1 MSITFFTPCN
11 EYKPN
16 FLKRMKI
23 NFKHTRWSFSIIL
36 TLATLGATLLTSCD
50 EDNGL
55 PYYDDKSLDA
65 PYLFTEGYQDE
76 IQYPYQLSTP
86 LTDWLSLVRDDV
98 KVCKLSIP
106 GTHDSMT
113 GMGFY
118 TPVVKYFS
126 NIMAISQVST
136 FDEQMSSGIRFFDFR
151 PVVAIDTLA
160 QKPEDRQIL
169 RLAHG
174 FTEVN
179 VSLEQ
184 SIDWMQQFLKSHP
197 SEFFIVKIQAD
208 NGMESQQNWTVLL
221 NKVLSMPKYQ
231 GLFVE
236 NWRPDITVGEM
247 RGKILWLSRYD
258 LRPVNP
264 AFHYPVA
271 YCDWPDEDPDVDEE
285 VHPEQQRNCAIY
297 NMEDP
302 SIRATL
308 YKQDYYKTTSE
319 KRMATKIA
327 TVLAMMKSAR
337 EATASDENIWIVN
350 HCSAYTEVSAR
361 GYITNASNLHPKVIE
376 ELLANEGTVGIMP
389 MDMSCHDYVRCI
401 INGGTPYTSDYLYGF
416 YPRSQSLTN
425 LLVMSNKKFFK

>member
-1 MSITFFTPCN
+1 MSTNLNNSKWIYSVF
-11 EYKPN
+11 
-16 FLKRMKI
+16 
-23 NFKHTRWSFSIIL
+23 L
-36 TLATLGATLLTSCD
+36 TLATLGGAMLSSCE
-50 EDNGL
+50 EDNGE
-55 PYYDDKSLDA
+55 PYFDDNSLDV
-65 PYLFTEGYQDE
+65 PYLFAEGYQDD
-76 IQYPYQLSTP
+76 IQYPYDLSQPT
-86 LTDWLSLVRDDV
+86 TDWLSMVRDDA

-118 TPVVKYFS
+118 TPIVKYFS

-136 FDEQMSSGIRFFDFR
+136 FEEQMTNGIRFFDFR

-160 QKPEDRQIL
+160 QNPQDRQIL

-174 FTEVN
+174 FTEVD
-179 VSLEQ
+179 VTLEQ
-184 SIDWMQQFLKSHP
+184 SIDWMQQFLKAHP

-208 NGMESQQNWTVLL
+208 NGMESQQNWAILL
-221 NKVLSMPKYQ
+221 NKVLSMPKYK

-236 NWRPDITVGEM
+236 SWRPDLTVGEM
-247 RGKILWLSRYD
+247 RGKILWFSRYD
-258 LRPVNP
+258 LRPNNP

-285 VHPEQQRNCAIY
+285 IHPDKQRSCAIY
-297 NMEDP
+297 NMEDE
-302 SIRATL
+302 SIKATL
-308 YKQDYYKTTSE
+308 YKQDYYKTTTE
-319 KRMATKIA
+319 KRMATKIS
-327 TVLAMMKSAR
+327 TVLDMMKSAR

-376 ELLANEGTVGIMP
+376 NLLANEGTVGIMP
-389 MDMSCHDYVRCI
+389 IDMSCHDYVKCI

-425 LLVMSNKKFFK
+425 LLIKSNKKFFK